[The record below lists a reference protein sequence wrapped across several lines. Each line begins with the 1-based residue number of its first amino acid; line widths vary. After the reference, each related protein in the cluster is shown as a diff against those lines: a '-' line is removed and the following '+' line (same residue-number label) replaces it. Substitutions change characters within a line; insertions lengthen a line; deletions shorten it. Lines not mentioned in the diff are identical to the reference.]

1 MPRIP
6 DQGGIMP
13 VLWQPA
19 VQTNLNN
26 TAPGLLS
33 LYTLNVIT
41 TQWIDKGVLFRFQIW
56 QGCDEYTTLIG
67 APAAQTY
74 DYAAANNGIAEFDI
88 VVTKDIPPATVLV
101 VSITDSGT
109 SLFSYTG
116 RTIYGSSGAI
126 VSAPFYGPNKSCV
139 CFAFA
144 PTASGAWTP
153 ALGRPQF
160 AIGFNHPPPSAG
172 VPPCGS
178 IPSLAEIT
186 APNFPD
192 QFAAPGGP
200 RWTFV
205 YRVVYP
211 NVIPEA
217 AFDSDLSGCYG
228 VTALKFDGGAVA
240 YATGSWSNLRDVIA
254 QPWTIATDAF
264 YSTSSWF
271 PYAPL
276 NGPFSTGPDVGPF
289 ALAAMPGQL
298 VVLYFQ
304 PRYKDIN
311 TPSAPIISVGQTYTD
326 LGSAQLAVLVTSP
339 LYPQQTVYFT
349 NQDYNAVAGGFG
361 PRSALV
367 GAATF
372 QTSEPSFIWHTGIHE
387 IPAGTVLFFDN
398 IGDDTNDI
406 TVVNAHDTAAN
417 KVGSISNN
425 TIAGQ
430 AVVGLM
436 ATSVWLTFGVGFAR
450 PLTAQFFVCAA
461 LSDQYS
467 GNFPPLSPMLTT
479 QKTRLVGKNM
489 YKTAP
494 PNVIDNAGVFSTVQ
508 APMIN
513 AATPTQLPFDE
524 VVPPGALPAF
534 RNMQAFWW

>member
-1 MPRIP
+1 
-6 DQGGIMP
+6 MP

-19 VQTNLNN
+19 VQTNLYN
-26 TAPGLLS
+26 TSPGVLS
-33 LYTLNVIT
+33 LYTLNVVT

-56 QGCDEYTTLIG
+56 QGCDEYTTLLG

-74 DYAAANNGIAEFDI
+74 DYAAAHNGLAEFDI
-88 VVTKDIPPATVLV
+88 VVQTDIPPATVLV
-101 VSITDSGT
+101 VSITDTGT

-116 RTIYGSSGAI
+116 RVVYGSSGAI
-126 VSAPFYGPNKSCV
+126 VTAPFYGPNKSCV

-144 PTASGAWTP
+144 PTATGAWTP

-160 AIGFNHPPPSAG
+160 AIGFNHPSA
-172 VPPCGS
+172 VESLPCGS
-178 IPSLAEIT
+178 APSGAEIT

-192 QFAAPGGP
+192 QYAPALPGAP
-200 RWTFV
+200 RWSFV

-211 NVIPEA
+211 NVIPA
-217 AFDSDLSGCYG
+217 AAVNPDDPGCLA
-228 VTALKFDGGAVA
+228 VKALKFDGGAVA
-240 YATGSWSNLRDVIA
+240 YAIGSWSNLRDVIA
-254 QPWTIATDAF
+254 QPWTIASDAY

-271 PYAPL
+271 PYAPVDD
-276 NGPFSTGPDVGPF
+276 PFSTGPDVGPF
-289 ALAAMPGQL
+289 GLAAMPGQL

-311 TPSAPIISVGQTYTD
+311 TASTPIRPIGQPYID
-326 LGSAQLAVLVTSP
+326 LGRARLAVLVTSP
-339 LYPQQTVYFT
+339 LYPLQTVYFT
-349 NQDYNAVAGGFG
+349 NQDYNAAAGGFG

-367 GAATF
+367 GPATF
-372 QTSEPSFIWHTGIHE
+372 QTSQPSFVWQTGIHE

-398 IGDDTNDI
+398 IGHDTEDI
-406 TVVNAHDTAAN
+406 TVVDAHDTASN
-417 KVGSISNN
+417 KVGAITGN

-436 ATSVWLTFGVGFAR
+436 ALSVWLTFGVGFAR
-450 PLTAQFFVCAA
+450 PLTSQFFVCAA

-467 GNFPPLSPMLTT
+467 GSFPPLSPMLTT
-479 QKTRLVGKNM
+479 QKTRLVGQNM
-489 YKTAP
+489 YKTGP

-513 AATPTQLPFDE
+513 AATPTQLPY
-524 VVPPGALPAF
+524 GADVSPNELPAF